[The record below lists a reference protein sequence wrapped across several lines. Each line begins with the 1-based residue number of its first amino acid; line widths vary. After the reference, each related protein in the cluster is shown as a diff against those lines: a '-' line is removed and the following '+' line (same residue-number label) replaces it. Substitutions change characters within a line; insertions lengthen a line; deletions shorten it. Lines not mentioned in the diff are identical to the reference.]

1 MDFSFSAEDQA
12 FRAEVRAF
20 LAEELGDREIQRGG
34 SIDAWKKYREFIQK
48 LAAKGWL
55 TLAWPEEWGGQ
66 GASHIKQLVYNEEM
80 ALAEAPATDLGSDRV
95 GPTIMLYGTDEQK
108 EKFLPPIVKGEAVW
122 CQGFSE
128 PGSGSDLASL
138 QCKATL
144 DGDEFV
150 INGSKIWTSLAHF
163 AEWIILL
170 VRTDQDAPKHRGIS
184 YLLVDMKTQGVEVR
198 PLVDMLGR
206 HQFNEVFFDNVRVP
220 RDALVG
226 ELNRGWYVATAT
238 LDFERSGIQRVIGSR
253 KTYEQL
259 VTYTRETMRGGRL
272 LIEHPLVRA
281 KLADLR
287 IEFEVGKNL
296 SYRVAWMQNQTLV
309 PNYEASVS
317 KMFGSELSQRLANA
331 GIEIMGLAGQ
341 LLPGS
346 PWAPLKG
353 KFETLYL
360 NAAALTVAAGTSEI
374 QRNIIAGRG
383 LGLPRGSQFHRA
395 TTQLRI
401 A

>member
-1 MDFSFSAEDQA
+1 MDFSFSPEGEA
-12 FRAEVRAF
+12 FREEVRAF
-20 LAEELGDREIQRGG
+20 IAEELGDRDIVRGG
-34 SIDAWKKYREFIQK
+34 NIDAWKAYRKFIQK
-48 LAAKGWL
+48 LAGRGWL
-55 TLAWPEEWGGQ
+55 TLAWPKEWGGE

-95 GPTIMLYGTDEQK
+95 GPTIMLYGTEEQK
-108 EKFLPPIVKGEAVW
+108 AKFLPPIVKGEVVW

-128 PGSGSDLASL
+128 PSSGSDLASL
-138 QCKATL
+138 QTKATL

-170 VRTDQDAPKHRGIS
+170 VRTDQDAPKHKGIS
-184 YLLVDMKTQGVEVR
+184 YLLVDMKTPGVEVR

-220 RDALVG
+220 RDALIG

-238 LDFERSGIQRVIGSR
+238 LDFERSGIGRVIGSR

-259 VTYTRETMRGGRL
+259 VTYTRETMRGGRP

-341 LLPGS
+341 LAPGDN
-346 PWAPLKG
+346 WAPLAG

-360 NAAALTVAAGTSEI
+360 NSAALTIAAGTSEI
-374 QRNIIAGRG
+374 QRSIIAGRG
-383 LGLPRGSQFHRA
+383 LGLPRG
-395 TTQLRI
+395 
-401 A
+401 

>member
-1 MDFSFSAEDQA
+1 MDFSFSAEDEA
-12 FRAEVRAF
+12 FREEVRAF
-20 LAEELGDREIQRGG
+20 IAEELGDRDIIRGG
-34 SIDAWKKYREFIQK
+34 NIDAWKAYRQFIQK
-48 LAAKGWL
+48 LAKRGWL
-55 TLAWPEEWGGQ
+55 TLAWPEEWGGE

-80 ALAEAPATDLGSDRV
+80 ALADAPATDLGSDRV

-108 EKFLPPIVKGEAVW
+108 EKFLPPIVSGETVW

-128 PGSGSDLASL
+128 PSSGSDLASL
-138 QCKATL
+138 QTKAVL

-170 VRTDQDAPKHRGIS
+170 VRTDADAPKHRGIS
-184 YLLVDMKTQGVEVR
+184 YLLVDMKTPGVEVR

-206 HQFNEVFFDNVRVP
+206 HQFNEVFFEDVRVP
-220 RDALVG
+220 RDALIG

-253 KTYEQL
+253 KTYEML
-259 VTYTRETMRGGRL
+259 VQYTRETKRSGRP

-296 SYRVAWMQNQTLV
+296 SYRVAWMQNQNLI

-331 GIEIMGLAGQ
+331 GIEIMGLGGQ
-341 LLPGS
+341 LAPGS
-346 PWAPLKG
+346 KYAPLAG

-360 NAAALTVAAGTSEI
+360 SAAALTVAAGTSEI

-383 LGLPRGSQFHRA
+383 LGMPRD
-395 TTQLRI
+395 
-401 A
+401 

>member
-1 MDFSFSAEDQA
+1 MDFSFSPEDEA
-12 FRAEVRAF
+12 FREEVRAF
-20 LAEELGDREIQRGG
+20 IREELGDRDIIRGG
-34 SIDAWKKYREFIQK
+34 NLDAWKAYRQFIQK
-48 LAAKGWL
+48 LAGRGWL

-95 GPTIMLYGTDEQK
+95 GPTIMLYGTDDQK
-108 EKFLPPIVKGEAVW
+108 EKFLPPIVKGEVVW

-138 QCKATL
+138 QTKAAL

-184 YLLVDMKTQGVEVR
+184 YLLVDMKTPGVEVR

-226 ELNRGWYVATAT
+226 EMNRGWYVATAT
-238 LDFERSGIQRVIGSR
+238 LDFERSGIGRVIGSR

-259 VTYTRETMRGGRL
+259 VTYTRETTRGGTA

-296 SYRVAWMQNQTLV
+296 SYRVAWMQNQNLI

-331 GIEIMGLAGQ
+331 GIEIMGLGGQ
-341 LLPGS
+341 LAPGS
-346 PWAPLKG
+346 PWAPLAG

-360 NAAALTVAAGTSEI
+360 NSAALTVAAGTSEI

-383 LGLPRGSQFHRA
+383 LGLPRD
-395 TTQLRI
+395 
-401 A
+401 

>member
-1 MDFSFSAEDQA
+1 MDFSFSAEDEE
-12 FRAEVRAF
+12 FREEVRAF
-20 LAEELGDREIQRGG
+20 LAEELGDRDIQRGG
-34 SIDAWKKYREFIQK
+34 SMDAWKSYRQFIRK
-48 LAAKGWL
+48 LADRGWL
-55 TLAWPEEWGGQ
+55 TLAWPEEWGGE

-80 ALAEAPATDLGSDRV
+80 ALADAPATDLGSDRV

-108 EKFLPPIVKGEAVW
+108 AKFLPPIVSGETVW

-138 QCKATL
+138 QTKAVL

-150 INGSKIWTSLAHF
+150 INGTKIWTSLAHF

-170 VRTDQDAPKHRGIS
+170 VRTDPDAPKHRGIS
-184 YLLVDMKTQGVEVR
+184 YLLVDMKTPGVEVR

-206 HQFNEVFFDNVRVP
+206 HQFNEVFFEDVRVP
-220 RDALVG
+220 RDALIG

-253 KTYEQL
+253 KTYDKL
-259 VTYTRETMRGGRL
+259 VEYTRETPRGGRQ
-272 LIEHPLVRA
+272 LIHHPLVRA

-296 SYRVAWMQNQTLV
+296 SYRVAWMQNQNLI

-317 KMFGSELSQRLANA
+317 KLFGSELSQRLANA
-331 GIEIMGLAGQ
+331 GIEIMGLGGQ
-341 LLPGS
+341 LAPGS
-346 PWAPLKG
+346 KWAPLAG

-360 NAAALTVAAGTSEI
+360 SSAALTVAAGTSEI

-383 LGLPRGSQFHRA
+383 LGMPRD
-395 TTQLRI
+395 
-401 A
+401 

>member
-1 MDFSFSAEDQA
+1 MDFSFSAEDEA
-12 FRAEVRAF
+12 FREEVRAF
-20 LAEELGDREIQRGG
+20 LAEELGDRDIIRGG
-34 SIDAWKKYREFIQK
+34 NIDAWKAYRQFIQK

-128 PGSGSDLASL
+128 PESGSDLASL

-184 YLLVDMKTQGVEVR
+184 YLLVDMKTPGVEVR

-238 LDFERSGIQRVIGSR
+238 LDFERSGIGRLIGSR

-259 VTYTRETMRGGRL
+259 VTYTRETTRGGRP

-281 KLADLR
+281 KLADLQ

-296 SYRVAWMQNQTLV
+296 SYRVAWMQNQSLI

-317 KMFGSELSQRLANA
+317 KLFGSELSQRLANA

-341 LLPGS
+341 LAPGS
-346 PWAPLKG
+346 PWAPLAG

-360 NAAALTVAAGTSEI
+360 NSAALTIAAGTSEI

-383 LGLPRGSQFHRA
+383 LGLPRD
-395 TTQLRI
+395 
-401 A
+401 